1 MKKVLSF
8 ILAVMMLATMTMAV
22 SAENPV
28 RVSVE
33 NEMIALIPDPVIVN
47 DRTLAPMEE
56 MFTVLGISY
65 ALDEASN
72 TIMTM
77 KDGKA
82 AVMQV
87 DNTIF
92 GLENEQAT
100 LDAAP
105 QVVEGKIM
113 IPVRAVAEAYGYNV
127 DWVAEERLVVI
138 SGIPDL
144 GSKDGLGGE

>member
-8 ILAVMMLATMTMAV
+8 ILAVMMLASMSLAV

-28 RVSVE
+28 RMSVE
-33 NEMIALIPDPVIVN
+33 NEVIALVPDPVIVN
-47 DRTLAPMEE
+47 DRTLAPMEDT
-56 MFTVLGISY
+56 FKALGIAY

-92 GLENEQAT
+92 GLDNGQKT
-100 LDAAP
+100 LDVAP

-138 SGIPDL
+138 TVPA
-144 GSKDGLGGE
+144 E

>member
-8 ILAVMMLATMTMAV
+8 ILAVMMLASMSLVV

-33 NEMIALIPDPVIVN
+33 NEVIALVPDPVIVN
-47 DRTLAPMEE
+47 DRTLVPMEDT
-56 MFTVLGISY
+56 FKALGIAY

-92 GLENEQAT
+92 GLDNGQTT
-100 LDAAP
+100 LDVAP
-105 QVVEGKIM
+105 QVVEGKVM
-113 IPVRAVAEAYGYNV
+113 IPVRAVAEAYGYKV

-138 SGIPDL
+138 TVPT
-144 GSKDGLGGE
+144 E

>member
-1 MKKVLSF
+1 MKKVLCL
-8 ILAVMMLATMTMAV
+8 ILSIMMLVSMTVAV
-22 SAENPV
+22 SAENPIK
-28 RVSVE
+28 VSVE
-33 NEMIALIPDPVIVN
+33 GEVVALIPDPVIVN

-56 MFTVLGISY
+56 MLGALGIAY
-65 ALDEASN
+65 AVDEESN

-92 GLENEQAT
+92 GIDNAEAT

-105 QVVEGKIM
+105 QIVEGEIM
-113 IPVRAVAEAYGYNV
+113 IPVRAVAEAYGYYV
-127 DWVAEERLVVI
+127 DWIAEERCVVI
-138 SGIPDL
+138 EVLTPP
-144 GSKDGLGGE
+144 GE